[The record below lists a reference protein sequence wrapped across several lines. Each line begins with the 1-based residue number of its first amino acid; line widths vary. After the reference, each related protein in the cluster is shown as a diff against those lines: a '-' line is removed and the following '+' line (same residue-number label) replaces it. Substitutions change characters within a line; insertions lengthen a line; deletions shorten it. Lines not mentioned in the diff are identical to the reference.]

1 MATKAKV
8 YQATPTLEQWKKDSS
23 VALVRRSDDKILTRI
38 DTLIDEY
45 RKCQDGYV
53 KIQLK
58 ADLFFTLD
66 YWLKD
71 VKRNTS
77 MNKDRTPAIYGLYQF
92 TAETLAQS
100 LGTTINVLPEY
111 LERHFGRRLSYHG
124 EHLDVLGRAAIYLSR
139 AEVDKYRLTFR
150 NGKAYMF
157 TWPGKGV
164 EGAEKNAGAMSLVL
178 ADSSTA
184 TSPVF
189 GKSTNWG
196 GFAMSMGRELYMAR
210 HHCRKG
216 FGAEGN
222 FYHSSYLAGEPVL
235 CAGTIKMK
243 NGLIAEVCNDS
254 GHYRPDARNFIGFL
268 QTLQMHG
275 VNIASVVVGDYSG
288 ALRAHG
294 HQFLAAQGNW
304 ARAALTGQASVFA
317 ANDQAK
323 ANYGGDKRHEQQII
337 VRMYRE
343 AVAAGLA
350 GETREERQYF
360 CERLQGF
367 IKVGANGAREQ
378 PFAHF
383 VNTTWMMQ
391 AIDRFYK
398 PAPAP
403 VHQRLPPPPVPARHG
418 ANTAVAARQPLV
430 PGRQPPPPPKP
441 GNQAGPRVPPRIP
454 PRP

>member
-1 MATKAKV
+1 MATQAKV
-8 YQATPTLEQWKKDSS
+8 YRATPPLEQWKKDSAVS
-23 VALVRRSDDKILTRI
+23 LARRSDDTILTRI

-45 RKCQDGYV
+45 GKCQDGYV

-71 VKRNTS
+71 VKRNSS
-77 MNKDRTPAIYGLYQF
+77 MNKGRTPAIYGLYQF

-100 LGTTINVLPEY
+100 LGTTVNVLPEY

-124 EHLDVLGRAAIYLSR
+124 EHLDVLGQAAIYLSR

-150 NGKAYMF
+150 KGKAYMF
-157 TWPGKGV
+157 TWPGKGI
-164 EGAEKNAGAMSLVL
+164 EGAEKNAGALSLVL

-189 GKSTNWG
+189 NKSANWG

-216 FGAEGN
+216 FGDEGN

-243 NGLIAEVCNDS
+243 NGIIAEVCNDS

-288 ALRAHG
+288 ALRANG
-294 HQFLAAQGNW
+294 HHFLAAQGNW

-317 ANDQAK
+317 ANENAK
-323 ANYGGDKRHEQQII
+323 ASYGGEKRHEQQII
-337 VRMYRE
+337 ARMYRE

-350 GETREERQYF
+350 GESREERQYF

-367 IKVGANGAREQ
+367 IKVGANGATNQ
-378 PFAHF
+378 PFAPF

-391 AIDRFYK
+391 AIDRFYR

-403 VHQRLPPPPVPARHG
+403 VHQKLPPPPVPAR
-418 ANTAVAARQPLV
+418 QPMV
-430 PGRQPPPPPKP
+430 PGRNPPPPPKP
-441 GNQAGPRVPPRIP
+441 GPRLP